1 MTKNDVVKKKV
12 GRPISFDRNRVLVA
26 AMHVFWA
33 KGYDGASMK
42 DLTKAMG
49 INGPSLY
56 AEFGDK
62 RALYLAAI
70 ECYGSHNGC
79 APLNAFEDEPD
90 IGLAVRAFLVAVIE
104 YSTESEGGALGCFL
118 GSCVATSAG
127 EVEGVQELL
136 QEAIQETDERLCE
149 RFELEKR
156 KGCLPADFPS
166 MERAKLMLDLRQG
179 YVFRARS
186 GALSAELLSDIE
198 FRSKLILDSCA

>member
-12 GRPISFDRNRVLVA
+12 GRPISFDRNKVLIA
-26 AMHVFWA
+26 AMRVFWA

-62 RALYLAAI
+62 RELYLAAI

-79 APLNAFEDEPD
+79 APLNAFEGESD
-90 IGLAVRAFLVAVIE
+90 IKLAVRAFLVAVIE
-104 YSTESEGGALGCFL
+104 YSTENGRGALGCFL

-127 EVEGVQELL
+127 EVEGVRELL
-136 QEAIQETDERLCE
+136 YEAIQDTDKRLSE
-149 RFELEKR
+149 RFEFEKS

-166 MERAKLMLDLRQG
+166 VERAKLMLDLRQG

-186 GALSAELLSDIE
+186 GVSPTELLSDIA
-198 FRSKLILDSCA
+198 FRTKLILGTCA

>member
-56 AEFGDK
+56 AEFGGK
-62 RALYLAAI
+62 RELYLAAI
-70 ECYGSHNGC
+70 ECYGSNNGC
-79 APLNAFEDEPD
+79 APLNAFEGESD

-104 YSTESEGGALGCFL
+104 YSTESNGGALGCFL

-136 QEAIQETDERLCE
+136 QDAIQKTDERLFE

-186 GALSAELLSDIE
+186 GVPSAELLSDIE
-198 FRSKLILDSCA
+198 FRSKLILGSCA